1 VADVSYV
8 EIADAGGV
16 RLVTWNRPEAL
27 NALNDEL
34 WDATRHALVSA
45 QSNPELGCV
54 VLTGT
59 GRAFTAGQD
68 LGEMAAP
75 PDRGDDG
82 ELHGYRGLIPVLEA
96 FDKPLLA
103 AVNGLGLGIGAT
115 LLPYCD
121 IVWMAADAR
130 LKVPFVTLGVTTEA
144 AGSLLLPQRMGWQD
158 AAHFIFTA
166 EWMSATEAVGCG
178 LAWKV
183 TTPEALLDETME
195 VARKIG
201 AMPVD
206 SLQTTKRLMVAGR
219 LDAVRAARA
228 REDAEFVRM
237 VGSEANRAAVAQFLS

>member
-1 VADVSYV
+1 MTPVEVVDAD
-8 EIADAGGV
+8 GV
-16 RLVTWNRPEAL
+16 RLVTWNRPDAL

-34 WDATRHALVSA
+34 WDATRDALVSA
-45 QSNPELGCV
+45 QTDPELRCV

-75 PDRGDDG
+75 PDHGDG
-82 ELHGYRGLIPVLEA
+82 EVHGYRGLIPVLEA

-103 AVNGLGLGIGAT
+103 AVNGLALGIGAT
-115 LLPYCD
+115 ILPHCD
-121 IVWMAADAR
+121 IVWIAEGAR

-144 AGSLLLPQRMGWQD
+144 AGSVLLPQRMGWQ
-158 AAHFIFTA
+158 AASHFIFTA
-166 EWMSATEAVGCG
+166 DWMSAEDAVECG

-183 TTPEALLDETME
+183 CPAESLLDEAMD

-201 AMPVD
+201 GMPVD
-206 SLQTTKRLMVAGR
+206 SLQTTKRLMVAAR
-219 LDAVRAARA
+219 ADAVRAARE

-237 VGSEANRAAVAQFLS
+237 VGSQANQEALAQFFS

>member
-1 VADVSYV
+1 
-8 EIADAGGV
+8 
-16 RLVTWNRPEAL
+16 
-27 NALNDEL
+27 
-34 WDATRHALVSA
+34 
-45 QSNPELGCV
+45 
-54 VLTGT
+54 
-59 GRAFTAGQD
+59 
-68 LGEMAAP
+68 MAAP
-75 PDRGDDG
+75 PDHDDD

-103 AVNGLGLGIGAT
+103 AVNGLGIGIGAT

-121 IVWMAADAR
+121 IVWIAEGAR

-166 EWMSATEAVGCG
+166 EWMSAEEAVACG

-183 TTPEALLDETME
+183 CAPDALLDDVME

-219 LDAVRAARA
+219 ARRRA
-228 REDAEFVRM
+228 RRPRARGRRVRPHGRLRSQPAGPRP
-237 VGSEANRAAVAQFLS
+237 VLQLTQPASAATCGRLLAVSRHRSDHKLGGRSPSDPRPVPHCVRFRV

>member
-1 VADVSYV
+1 MALLEITDAD
-8 EIADAGGV
+8 GV
-16 RLVTWNRPEAL
+16 RLLTWNRPDAL

-34 WDATRHALVSA
+34 WDATRDALLEA
-45 QSNPELGCV
+45 LADPELRCV
-54 VLTGT
+54 VITGT

-68 LGEMAAP
+68 LSEMMAP
-75 PDRGDDG
+75 PDHSDG
-82 ELHGYRGLIPVLEA
+82 EMHGYRGLIAVLET

-121 IVWMAADAR
+121 IVWIAQGAR

-144 AGSLLLPQRMGWQD
+144 AGSLLLPQRMGWQA

-166 EWMSATEAVGCG
+166 GWMSAEEAVGCG

-183 TTPEALLDETME
+183 SAPDALIDDTMT
-195 VARKIG
+195 VARQIG

-206 SLQTTKRLMVAGR
+206 SLQTTKRLMVAAR

-237 VGSEANRAAVAQFLS
+237 VGSATNQQALAKFFG

>member
-1 VADVSYV
+1 MTLL
-8 EIADAGGV
+8 EIADADGV
-16 RLVTWNRPEAL
+16 RLVTWDRPDAL
-27 NALNDEL
+27 NAFNDQL
-34 WDATRHALVSA
+34 WDATRDALVGA
-45 QSNPELGCV
+45 QADPELRCV

-68 LGEMAAP
+68 LSEMMAP
-75 PDRGDDG
+75 PDHDDD
-82 ELHGYRGLIPVLEA
+82 EVHGYRGLIPVLEA

-103 AVNGLGLGIGAT
+103 AVNGLGLGIGVT

-121 IVWMAADAR
+121 LVWIAEGAR

-144 AGSLLLPQRMGWQD
+144 GGSLLLPQRMGWQA

-166 EWMSATEAVGCG
+166 DWMSAEDAVACG

-183 TTPEALLDETME
+183 SAPESLLDDTME
-195 VARKIG
+195 VARRIG
-201 AMPVD
+201 AIPVD

-219 LDAVRAARA
+219 LDAVRAARE

-237 VGSEANRAAVAQFLS
+237 VGSEENQKALAQFFG

>member
-1 VADVSYV
+1 MTHV
-8 EIADAGGV
+8 EIADADGV
-16 RLVTWNRPEAL
+16 RLVTWNRPDAL

-34 WDATRHALVSA
+34 WDATRDALESA
-45 QSNPELGCV
+45 RSDPDLRCV

-68 LGEMAAP
+68 LTEMMAP
-75 PDRGDDG
+75 PDHDDD
-82 ELHGYRGLIPVLEA
+82 EVHGYRGLIPVLEA

-121 IVWMAADAR
+121 IVWIAEGAR

-166 EWMSATEAVGCG
+166 EWMSAEEAVACG

-183 TTPEALLDETME
+183 SAPDALLDDVMA

-206 SLQTTKRLMVAGR
+206 SLQTTKRLMVAAR

-228 REDAEFVRM
+228 REDDEFVRM
-237 VGSEANRAAVAQFLS
+237 VGSEANQAALAQFFS

>member
-1 VADVSYV
+1 MSSV
-8 EIADAGGV
+8 EITDADGV

-34 WDATRHALVSA
+34 WDATRDALAEA
-45 QSNPELGCV
+45 QADPELRCV
-54 VLTGT
+54 VLTGA

-75 PDRGDDG
+75 PEHGDG
-82 ELHGYRGLIPVLEA
+82 ELHGYRGFITVLEA

-103 AVNGLGLGIGAT
+103 AVNGIGLGIGAT
-115 LLPYCD
+115 VLPYCD
-121 IVWMAADAR
+121 IVWMAAGAR

-166 EWMSATEAVGCG
+166 EWMDAEAAVACG

-183 TTPEALLDETME
+183 SAPESLLDDTMA
-195 VARKIG
+195 VARVIG

-206 SLQTTKRLMVAGR
+206 ALQTTKRLMVAAR
-219 LDAVRAARA
+219 LDAGRAARQ

-237 VGSEANRAAVAQFLS
+237 VGSEANRAALDKFFS